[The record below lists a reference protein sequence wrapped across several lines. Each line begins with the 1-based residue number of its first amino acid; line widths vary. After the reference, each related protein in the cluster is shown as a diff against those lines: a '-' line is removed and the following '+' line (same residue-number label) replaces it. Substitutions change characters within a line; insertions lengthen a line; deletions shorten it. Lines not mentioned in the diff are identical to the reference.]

1 MSGLAPPDSKPHPL
15 DTRYASAQIKNQT
28 MTCETTNED
37 RTFWRRIRSFIGE
50 ALSDNETD
58 FTTGPI
64 NRALGLLAIPMML
77 EMAMEAI
84 FAVVDIAFVS
94 RLGTN
99 AIAAVGL
106 TEALITVLYALAIG
120 LGMGLTAMI
129 SRRIGAKDTVSAAY
143 VMGQAIW
150 VGAAI
155 SVVIAAVGVS
165 YASDLLSMMGASD
178 GVIAEGSGFTA
189 MLLGGNASILFL
201 FLLNAGFRG
210 TGDAPVALRA
220 LTVANGLNIALD
232 PCLIFGLGPFPE
244 LGVTGAAVATTTGRG
259 IGVAYL
265 LWYLFAGRGR
275 LKFRV
280 RNLAISP
287 ELITRMI
294 RISLGGISQFLIATS
309 SWIAIIRIVAL
320 YGSAPI
326 AAYTI
331 AIRLIEFVF
340 LPAWGLGNA
349 AATLVGQN
357 LGAARADR
365 AEKSVWTA
373 ARYNVIFMTVMG
385 AIFVGLAP
393 QIVGLFTD
401 DSEIHAYGVSCL
413 RILGVGYPMY
423 AVGMIVIQA
432 LNGAGD
438 TRTPTILNF
447 IVFWLLQIPLA
458 YWLATSAGFGPN
470 GVFLSIVASESTL
483 TVLGVLVF
491 RRGAWRTLQV

>member
-1 MSGLAPPDSKPHPL
+1 MTYETSLQDQ
-15 DTRYASAQIKNQT
+15 SALQKARQ
-28 MTCETTNED
+28 
-37 RTFWRRIRSFIGE
+37 FVAE
-50 ALSDNETD
+50 AISDNETD
-58 FTTGPI
+58 FTVGPI

-77 EMAMEAI
+77 EMAMEAV

-120 LGMGLTAMI
+120 LGMGVTAMI
-129 SRRIGAKDTVSAAY
+129 SRRIGAQDPIAAAY

-150 VGAAI
+150 VG
-155 SVVIAAVGVS
+155 VVISMIIGSLGVTFAA
-165 YASDLLSMMGASD
+165 DLLRMMGASE
-178 GVIAEGSGFTA
+178 GVIGEGKGFTA

-210 TGDAPVALRA
+210 AGDAPVALRSLA
-220 LTVANGLNIALD
+220 LANGLNILLD

-244 LGVTGAAVATTTGRG
+244 LGVTGAAVATTIGRG
-259 IGVAYL
+259 VGVLYL
-265 LWYLFAGRGR
+265 FWYLFGGRGR
-275 LKFRV
+275 LQFEF
-280 RNLAISP
+280 RNLAIVP
-287 ELITRMI
+287 ELIVRMI
-294 RISLGGISQFLIATS
+294 RISAGGIGQFLIATS
-309 SWIAIIRIVAL
+309 SWIAIIRVVAL

-357 LGAARADR
+357 LGAARPDR
-365 AEKSVWTA
+365 AEKSVWIA
-373 ARYNVIFMTVMG
+373 SRYNVIFMTVLG
-385 AIFVGLAP
+385 LIFVIFAP

-401 DSEIHAYGVSCL
+401 EDEILRYGINCL
-413 RILGVGYPMY
+413 RILGFGYPMY

-438 TRTPTILNF
+438 TRTPSFLNF
-447 IVFWLLQIPLA
+447 IVFWMLQIPLA
-458 YWLATSAGFGPN
+458 YWLATSVGMGPN
-470 GVFLSIVASESTL
+470 GVFTAIVVSESAL
-483 TVLGVLVF
+483 TVLAVLVF
-491 RRGAWRTLQV
+491 RRGKWRTVDV